1 MKMKQS
7 DIAKVK
13 AELLKTTTYCPLCN
27 TPFSKIESKN
37 ICLDHCHTSGFVRGL
52 LCRNC
57 NGNLGRLEGLATRSK
72 KSLTMLGWL
81 SNAVR
86 FLEFHKIPRT
96 DWIHPKHKTEE
107 EKRELRNKRAR
118 AARAKKKEVT
128 NG

>member
-1 MKMKQS
+1 MKMKTK
-7 DIAKVK
+7 DIALVKTQLLETRKV
-13 AELLKTTTYCPLCN
+13 CPLCN
-27 TPFSKIESKN
+27 TPFSKVEPKN
-37 ICLDHCHTSGFVRGL
+37 ICLDHCHDSGFVRDV

-72 KSLTMLGWL
+72 KGLTMLGWL
-81 SNAVR
+81 HNATK

-96 DWIHPKHKTEE
+96 EWIHPKHKTEE

-118 AARAKKKEVT
+118 TARAKKKEVT